1 MKSSHRRIVHF
12 FLLGLGVILG
22 LPICSFAI
30 IEATA
35 AGDAVFPVEC
45 AIVFGAAVGPGSR
58 PGPALV
64 RRVSGASTLY
74 RRHDI
79 QRIILSGGKGTGNR
93 LSEAEVMRRLALQQ
107 GVAERDIR
115 VESQSHST
123 WENLLYAKNLT
134 KDCSSV
140 VAVSDGYHLARIRL
154 LALRQKWQGMGI
166 TPAQASKEM
175 TLQERKA
182 IMREVFAYLYYAFY
196 IDRIWKIPSKIETST
211 ESAQTVP
218 ASIDLFV

>member
-1 MKSSHRRIVHF
+1 M
-12 FLLGLGVILG
+12 
-22 LPICSFAI
+22 
-30 IEATA
+30 
-35 AGDAVFPVEC
+35 
-45 AIVFGAAVGPGSR
+45 
-58 PGPALV
+58 
-64 RRVSGASTLY
+64 
-74 RRHDI
+74 
-79 QRIILSGGKGTGNR
+79 
-93 LSEAEVMRRLALQQ
+93 
-107 GVAERDIR
+107 
-115 VESQSHST
+115 
-123 WENLLYAKNLT
+123 
-134 KDCSSV
+134 